1 MLNGL
6 FVLVVFQVF
15 LKIASYVY
23 RRKINKSFSYKV
35 PTKGLFNN
43 LVDRNKVY
51 NDDVVTKN
59 EDLAKE
65 INYLFYGELVGVFL
79 MIIGAI
85 YFLLM

>member
-6 FVLVVFQVF
+6 LVLVLFQVF
-15 LKIASYVY
+15 LKITSFIF
-23 RRKINKSFSYKV
+23 RQHINKKYSYKV
-35 PTKGLFNN
+35 PTKGLFHG

-51 NDDVVTKN
+51 NDDVVTQN